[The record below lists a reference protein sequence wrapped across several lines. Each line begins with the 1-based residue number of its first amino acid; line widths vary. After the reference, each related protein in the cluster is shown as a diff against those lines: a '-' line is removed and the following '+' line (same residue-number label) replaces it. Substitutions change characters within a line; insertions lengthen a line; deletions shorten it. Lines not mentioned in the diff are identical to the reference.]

1 MIYVITGGAG
11 YIGGHLTDYL
21 VEKGEEVVVI
31 DDFSYGK
38 YVNNKAVY
46 KKTDLR
52 FNADVEIPKD
62 SILFHL
68 AANPDVRTS
77 MIHVQEHFE
86 RDVKVTLNTLEIA
99 RKYDVKKFVF
109 ASSSTVYGEAKV
121 IPTPEDSELKPI
133 SNYGLFKLLG
143 EKMVEYYSRVYG
155 IKAVSI
161 RLANVTGGRISHG
174 VIYDFVN
181 KLLKDNNKLE
191 ILGNGKQKKSYIYI
205 TDTIIGLVLLAEK
218 NTGLYSVYN
227 LGNEDWITVDEI
239 AKIVEEEMGVSPK
252 HIYVDAG
259 EGRGW
264 FGDVRFMLLDIK
276 KIKEIGWKPKYTSRD
291 AVRLAVRDLLNELH
305 KN

>member
-1 MIYVITGGAG
+1 MVYVITGGAG

-21 VEKGEEVVVI
+21 VERGEDVVVI

-38 YVNNKAVY
+38 YMNNKAIY
-46 KKTDLR
+46 KKIDLR
-52 FNADVEIPKD
+52 SNADIEIPKD

-99 RKYDVKKFVF
+99 RKYDVKKFIF

-143 EKMVEYYSRVYG
+143 EEMVEYYSRVYS
-155 IKAVSI
+155 IRAVSV

-181 KLLKDNNKLE
+181 KLLKDSNKLE

-205 TDTIIGLVLLAEK
+205 TDTIEGLVLLAEE
-218 NTGLYSVYN
+218 NTGSYSVYN

-252 HIYVDAG
+252 HIYVDSG

-264 FGDVRFMLLDIK
+264 VGDVRFMLLDIK

>member
-1 MIYVITGGAG
+1 MYVITGGAG

>member
-1 MIYVITGGAG
+1 MVYVITGGAG

-21 VEKGEEVVVI
+21 VERGEDVVVI

-38 YVNNKAVY
+38 YMNNKAIY
-46 KKTDLR
+46 KKIDLR
-52 FNADVEIPKD
+52 SNADIEIPKD

-77 MIHVQEHFE
+77 MIHMQEHFE
-86 RDVKVTLNTLEIA
+86 RDVKVTLNILEIA
-99 RKYDVKKFVF
+99 RKYDVKKFIF

-143 EKMVEYYSRVYG
+143 EEIVEYYSRVYN
-155 IKAVSI
+155 IRAVSV

-181 KLLKDNNKLE
+181 KLLKDSNKLE

-205 TDTIIGLVLLAEK
+205 TDTIEGLVLLAEK
-218 NTGLYSVYN
+218 NTGSYSVYN

-264 FGDVRFMLLDIK
+264 VGDVRFMLLDIK